1 MLETS
6 NLACTYTHICSF
18 RKYALYQDL
27 LNFAMQYFL
36 WKTSAFFGKNST
48 FTQSNSMGVVLEIF
62 SYAFSFCM
70 FLQTMHLESGFR
82 IGHQSEK

>member
-6 NLACTYTHICSF
+6 NLACTYTRMPCTRIS
-18 RKYALYQDL
+18 LIL
-27 LNFAMQYFL
+27 LCQYFL
-36 WKTSAFFGKNST
+36 RKTSAFFGKNST

-82 IGHQSEK
+82 IGHKSEK